1 MTIEALEKRIEGK
14 NRAIDKL
21 TKKMERIL
29 KAKESDYK
37 ENNPYYYDE
46 SDFRRTE
53 RELKIERT
61 ALADYK
67 DQLAKEIEKAG
78 SRNVKVLVDFLENW
92 KTRTIAW
99 FLEEREKFET
109 AFKEYGK
116 KEQEYYDRIYQLK
129 YNSEERKTLSKE
141 RKEHS
146 DKFWSSWSHVTQFDH
161 STLSWAENMRKQIE
175 IEKNRKYDDIIE
187 RTNKFT
193 GKITDASN
201 LKIDAKQNI
210 NGYIIGER
218 GKAKVE
224 TIGAG
229 GYNIQCYHFRTL
241 IHEYKE
247 ERQI

>member
-14 NRAIDKL
+14 KKSIDKL
-21 TKKMERIL
+21 TKKLERIL

-37 ENNPYYYDE
+37 ENNPYYY
-46 SDFRRTE
+46 SDRDLKYTE
-53 RELKIERT
+53 RDLENDKK
-61 ALADYK
+61 ALADYE

-78 SRNVKVLVDFLENW
+78 SRNVKVLVEFLERW
-92 KTRTIAW
+92 KERTIAW
-99 FLEEREKFET
+99 FIEERERFET
-109 AFKEYGK
+109 AFKEYNI
-116 KEQEYYDRIYQLK
+116 KEHEYYDTAHHYK
-129 YNSEERKTLSKE
+129 WGTEERSTIEKE
-141 RKEHS
+141 RKEYRNA
-146 DKFWSSWSHVTQFDH
+146 FWSTWSHVTQFDH
-161 STLSWAENMRKQIE
+161 ATLSWEENMRKQIE

-187 RTNKFT
+187 RTNKIT

-201 LKIDAKQNI
+201 LRIDAKQNI

-247 ERQI
+247 